1 MNMTIYPETNLTRIA
16 RRSRYRHHWTV
27 DLMIALLLFVITV
40 SAQGITLL
48 LILLIGAII
57 QFVSDG
63 LSGEDLLRLIT
74 EFETSSQFTL
84 LGLFLTITLIL
95 VPILY
100 CTVFE
105 RRPLTSLGFSLN
117 AGFREY
123 VIGLL
128 LGLVMLS
135 SALGICYLSGCVSAM
150 WICSNP
156 MLLLAFFFGYMIQ
169 GMSEEVFCRGFLLQT
184 LSICNPPWF
193 AVLISSLF
201 FASLHLCNKGI
212 TFISF
217 ANLFLFGVFAS
228 TYMWRRG
235 NIWGIAAVHA
245 AWNFSQGNLF
255 GIPVSGLPSGPSL
268 FQTVFIGSDHLWS
281 GGDFG
286 LEGGLA
292 VTIVLFV
299 FTVVLF
305 VVPSTKASCS

>member
-1 MNMTIYPETNLTRIA
+1 MNMIIYPETNLTRIA

-27 DLMIALLLFVITV
+27 DLMIALLLFVISVT
-40 SAQGITLL
+40 AQGITLL

-193 AVLISSLF
+193 ALWISSLF
-201 FASLHLCNKGI
+201 SASLHRCNKCI
-212 TFISF
+212 AFR
-217 ANLFLFGVFAS
+217 VF
-228 TYMWRRG
+228 
-235 NIWGIAAVHA
+235 
-245 AWNFSQGNLF
+245 
-255 GIPVSGLPSGPSL
+255 
-268 FQTVFIGSDHLWS
+268 
-281 GGDFG
+281 
-286 LEGGLA
+286 
-292 VTIVLFV
+292 
-299 FTVVLF
+299 
-305 VVPSTKASCS
+305 